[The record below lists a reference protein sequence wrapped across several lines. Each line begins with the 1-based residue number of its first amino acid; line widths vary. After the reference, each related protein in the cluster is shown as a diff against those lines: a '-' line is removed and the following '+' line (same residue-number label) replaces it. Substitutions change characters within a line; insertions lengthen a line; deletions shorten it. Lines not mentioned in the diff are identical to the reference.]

1 MPQMKL
7 NIDKKSNKKKYR
19 NSIEIKIKKE
29 LRTNVISLQ

>member
-1 MPQMKL
+1 MKL